1 MTKLQTISDKNTKS
15 FKIKK
20 LLVKKLNK
28 EQFKKD
34 NLIIV
39 IGGDGFMLQT
49 LKKNKNSKKLF
60 YGINSGNYGFLMNK
74 FSSKNIIKNLSKA
87 NMVSIY
93 PLEMIVKNKSNQARK
108 SLAINEVSILRQS
121 RQAASLSIKQGSR
134 QIIKKL
140 VSDGVLVSTPAGST
154 AYNLSVH
161 GPILSLH
168 SKKLSISPI
177 SAFRP
182 RRWKGK
188 IVNDKSKIII
198 TNLDPSKRPISA
210 VADNLEVRNAKSIT
224 VKTNNKIKEFIF
236 QISNTE
242 KIYLSKNS
250 EDLKFNEKILS
261 VKLDKKIIYKE
272 NIILQSLYKAA
283 TDQNIPPNT
292 IIEFA
297 RIYGFQV
304 DFQRD
309 IRKEDKFQIMYEV
322 FIDENKKIIET
333 GEILFA
339 NLKLSGQDNSLYYF
353 DKENLEGHYDKNG
366 KSVQKALM
374 KSPINGA
381 RLSSSFGM
389 RKHPIDGY
397 NKMHRGTD
405 FAAPKGTPIMASGNG
420 IVKKAGW
427 CGGGGNCVKIR
438 HNSTYETVY
447 AHMSKFARGIKN
459 GVRVKQGQTIGYVGS
474 TGKSTGPHLHYE
486 VIVNGKKVNS
496 QKLKLPSGK
505 VLKGKNREYFET
517 AKIKLDV
524 LKSEKIIGLN

>member
-1 MTKLQTISDKNTKS
+1 MQKKLIPFFFKNLKILGLIFLIIFTIVIATLSTHQKTINKNQYNNFINNIYLKKTLNEIVNNLEPRYKKYNH
-15 FKIKK
+15 KIKSGETFDK
-20 LLVKKLNK
+20 ILSGYSIEKEEIIAIKESLLKKFNINKLN
-28 EQFKKD
+28 
-34 NLIIV
+34 
-39 IGGDGFMLQT
+39 T
-49 LKKNKNSKKLF
+49 
-60 YGINSGNYGFLMNK
+60 
-74 FSSKNIIKNLSKA
+74 
-87 NMVSIY
+87 
-93 PLEMIVKNKSNQARK
+93 NQK
-108 SLAINEVSILRQS
+108 I
-121 RQAASLSIKQGSR
+121 
-134 QIIKKL
+134 QII
-140 VSDGVLVSTPAGST
+140 
-154 AYNLSVH
+154 
-161 GPILSLH
+161 
-168 SKKLSISPI
+168 
-177 SAFRP
+177 
-182 RRWKGK
+182 
-188 IVNDKSKIII
+188 
-198 TNLDPSKRPISA
+198 LDQ
-210 VADNLEVRNAKSIT
+210 
-224 VKTNNKIKEFIF
+224 TNNKIKEFIF

-250 EDLKFNEKILS
+250 EEEKFNEKILT
-261 VKLDKKIIYKE
+261 VKLDKKIVYKE

-322 FIDENKKIIET
+322 FIDKNNKVIET

-339 NLKLSGQDNSLYYF
+339 NLNLSGQDNSLYYF
-353 DKENLEGHYDKNG
+353 DKENVEGHYDKNG

-374 KSPINGA
+374 KTPINGA

-389 RKHPIDGY
+389 RKHPIDGF

-420 IVKKAGW
+420 IIKKAGW
-427 CGGGGNCVKIR
+427 CGGGGNCVKIK

-447 AHMSKFARGIKN
+447 AHMSKFARGIKK

-505 VLKGKNREYFET
+505 VLKGKNREIFET
-517 AKIKLDV
+517 NKIKLNV